1 MTGSLA
7 ARATVSLALD
17 LKPVD
22 ITPWRRGHTG
32 IDYVATFDNGMS
44 VGRFID

>member
-1 MTGSLA
+1 MTGS
-7 ARATVSLALD
+7 RAEPATGSPALD

-32 IDYVATFDNGMS
+32 IDYVATFDSGMS